1 MLNDILVK
9 GNSDL
14 LLEIMGQCE
23 FIHEKITSHGFQR
36 EIAQQIFLQIVENAG
51 QQFTAASPVYVDVLL
66 TQSLIVFHH
75 QMQNAIYG
83 TAFAVLLLAALVRRS
98 YPRLETF
105 LSSFFLGLST
115 DFWRTVLAHVQGS
128 SLLVSVPLL
137 VLGMVVISFAV
148 ACYMISVFPT
158 NPTDDFVVA
167 LHERGVRIGTAK
179 IGLDGVCVLLALIL
193 GGEIGVGTILCT
205 FGLGPIIDVFH
216 RVISKLVQNEKHP

>member
-1 MLNDILVK
+1 MNWNALKKLTPKQWIQNLVLYAIGVGIMPLGVVLTVNAHLGAGGYDALNFALAER
-9 GNSDL
+9 
-14 LLEIMGQCE
+14 LEIP
-23 FIHEKITSHGFQR
+23 TS
-36 EIAQQIFLQIVENAG
+36 
-51 QQFTAASPVYVDVLL
+51 Y
-66 TQSLIVFHH
+66 
-75 QMQNAIYG
+75 AIYG

-105 LSSFFLGLST
+105 LSSFFLGLSI
-115 DFWRTVLAHVQGS
+115 DFWRTVLTHVQGS
-128 SLLVSVPLL
+128 SLLVSVLLL

-179 IGLDGVCVLLALIL
+179 IGLDGVCVLLALIQ